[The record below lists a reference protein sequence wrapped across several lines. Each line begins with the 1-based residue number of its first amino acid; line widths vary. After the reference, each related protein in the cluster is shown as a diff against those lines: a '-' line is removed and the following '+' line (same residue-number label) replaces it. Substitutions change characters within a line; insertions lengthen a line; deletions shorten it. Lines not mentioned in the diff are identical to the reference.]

1 MKKKTLFDHINQI
14 TKKSDSNY
22 YDNLS
27 EENRKTYDVYMVH
40 RFLSMNEDWIECVN
54 EIQKYSHQLKESG
67 THKVYNEIIPKSK
80 TYLKYVKSTSS
91 KKYNQ
96 AILDILKKYYELGEA
111 QVKQYYDIFT
121 KSEESKKLLLNIVKL
136 YGIQSREYTKLEKDL
151 NAS

>member
-14 TKKSDSNY
+14 TKNSDSNY

-27 EENRKTYDVYMVH
+27 DEDKKTYSVYMVH
-40 RFLSMNEDWIECVN
+40 RFLSMNEDWIENVN
-54 EIQKYSHQLKESG
+54 EIQKYSQQLKQSG

-80 TYLKYVKSTSS
+80 TYLKYVKSTNT
-91 KKYNQ
+91 KKYNK
-96 AILDILKKYYELGEA
+96 AILDILTKYYELGEA

-136 YGIQSREYTKLEKDL
+136 YGIQSGEYTKLEKDL

>member
-14 TKKSDSNY
+14 TRNSDSNY

-27 EENRKTYDVYMVH
+27 EEDKKTYSVYMIH
-40 RFLSMNEDWIECVN
+40 RFLSMNMDWIEDVN
-54 EIQKYSHQLKESG
+54 EIQKYSQQLKQSG

-121 KSEESKKLLLNIVKL
+121 KSAESKRLLLDIVKL
-136 YGIQSREYTKLEKDL
+136 YGIQSGEYTKLEKDL